1 MPQKAFF
8 YTQEPAKP
16 HEIIIGLLFFAFIG
30 YLIVTKAIPA
40 VTGYFGD
47 NSRHKE
53 ICGQSP
59 LVLNAKTNAAAKLA
73 YKSCLKSL
81 K

>member
-1 MPQKAFF
+1 MSDKKE
-8 YTQEPAKP
+8 EPAKP
-16 HEIIIGLLFFAFIG
+16 HEIIIGFLVLGFIG

-47 NSRHKE
+47 DSRHKE

-59 LVLNAKTNAAAKLA
+59 LGLNAKTNTAAKLA
-73 YKSCLKSL
+73 YKSCLIRL

>member
-1 MPQKAFF
+1 MSNKE
-8 YTQEPAKP
+8 EPAKP
-16 HEIIIGLLFFAFIG
+16 HEVILRLIAMGLIG
-30 YLIVTKAIPA
+30 YLVVTKVVPT
-40 VTGYFGD
+40 VTGYFSD

-59 LVLNAKTNAAAKLA
+59 KVLNAKTNAAAKLA